1 MAEAKSLKIDAK
13 KLFEKQKELLER
25 VPREERQNLRL
36 TIFLSVYTSL
46 ELMKLMM
53 MTGNT
58 AKVNQIVDELEEMM
72 RETLPKAVVNVR
84 TAVELDPVDEEK
96 LRAALEKILNK
107 EVVLKTKVDKKI
119 LGGMILEREGRVM
132 DLSLDGELAKFK
144 QYLLE
149 GLTAI
154 NE

>member
-1 MAEAKSLKIDAK
+1 MAERKNLKIETK
-13 KLFEKQKELLER
+13 KLFEKQKGLLDR

-53 MTGNT
+53 TTGNT
-58 AKVNQIVDELEEMM
+58 AKVNQIIDELEEMM
-72 RETLPKAVVNVR
+72 RETLPKVVVNVR
-84 TAVELDPVDEEK
+84 TAIELDPSDEEK
-96 LRAALEKILNK
+96 LKVALEKRLNK
-107 EVVLKTKVDKKI
+107 EVILKIKVDKKI
-119 LGGMILEREGRVM
+119 LGGMILERDGRVI

-149 GLTAI
+149 GLRI
-154 NE
+154 EK

>member
-1 MAEAKSLKIDAK
+1 
-13 KLFEKQKELLER
+13 
-25 VPREERQNLRL
+25 
-36 TIFLSVYTSL
+36 
-46 ELMKLMM
+46 MKLMM

-58 AKVNQIVDELEEMM
+58 AKVNQIVDELEEIM

-84 TAVELDPVDEEK
+84 TAVELDSGDEEK
-96 LRAALEKILNK
+96 LRAALEKSLNK
-107 EVVLKTKVDKKI
+107 EVVLKIKVDKKI

>member
-1 MAEAKSLKIDAK
+1 MAERKNLKIETK
-13 KLFEKQKELLER
+13 KLFEKQKELLDR

-53 MTGNT
+53 TTGNT
-58 AKVNQIVDELEEMM
+58 AKVNQIIDELEEMM
-72 RETLPKAVVNVR
+72 RETLPKVVVNVR
-84 TAVELDPVDEEK
+84 TAIELDPSDEEK
-96 LRAALEKILNK
+96 LKVALEKRLNK
-107 EVVLKTKVDKKI
+107 EVILKIKVDKKI
-119 LGGMILEREGRVM
+119 LGGMILERDGRVI

-149 GLTAI
+149 GLRI
-154 NE
+154 EK

>member
-58 AKVNQIVDELEEMM
+58 AKVNQIVDELEEIM

-84 TAVELDPVDEEK
+84 TAVELDSGDEEK
-96 LRAALEKILNK
+96 LRAALEKSLNK
-107 EVVLKTKVDKKI
+107 EVVLKIKVDKKI

>member
-1 MAEAKSLKIDAK
+1 MAEGNSLKIEAK
-13 KLFEKQKELLER
+13 KLFEKQKELLDR
-25 VPREERQNLRL
+25 VPREQRQNLRL
-36 TIFLSVYTSL
+36 TIFLSVFTSL

-72 RETLPKAVVNVR
+72 RETLPKVVVNVR
-84 TAVELDPVDEEK
+84 TAVQLDPGDEEK
-96 LRAALEKILNK
+96 LKVALEKRLNK
-107 EVVLKTKVDKKI
+107 EVILKIKVDKKI
-119 LGGMILEREGRVM
+119 LGGMIIERDGRII

-149 GLTAI
+149 GLRI
-154 NE
+154 EK

>member
-1 MAEAKSLKIDAK
+1 MAERKSLKVETK
-13 KLFEKQKELLER
+13 KLFEKQKELLDR
-25 VPREERQNLRL
+25 VPREQRQNLRL

-53 MTGNT
+53 TTGNT

-72 RETLPKAVVNVR
+72 REALPKVVVNVR
-84 TAVELDPVDEEK
+84 TAIELDSSDEEK
-96 LRAALEKILNK
+96 LRVALEKRLNK
-107 EVVLKTKVDKKI
+107 EVILKIKVDKKI
-119 LGGMILEREGRVM
+119 LGGMILERDGRVI

-149 GLTAI
+149 DLRI
-154 NE
+154 EK

>member
-1 MAEAKSLKIDAK
+1 MAEGNSLKIEAK
-13 KLFEKQKELLER
+13 KLFEKQKELLDR
-25 VPREERQNLRL
+25 VPREQRQNLRL
-36 TIFLSVYTSL
+36 TIFLSVFTSL

-72 RETLPKAVVNVR
+72 RETLPKVVVNVR
-84 TAVELDPVDEEK
+84 TAVQLDPGDEEK
-96 LRAALEKILNK
+96 LKVALEKRLNK
-107 EVVLKTKVDKKI
+107 EVILKIKVDKKI
-119 LGGMILEREGRVM
+119 LGGMILERDGRII

-149 GLTAI
+149 GLRI
-154 NE
+154 EK

>member
-1 MAEAKSLKIDAK
+1 MAERKNLKIETK
-13 KLFEKQKELLER
+13 KLFEKQKELLDR

-53 MTGNT
+53 TTGNT
-58 AKVNQIVDELEEMM
+58 AKVNQVIDELEEMM
-72 RETLPKAVVNVR
+72 RETLPKVVVNVR
-84 TAVELDPVDEEK
+84 TAIELDPSDEEK
-96 LRAALEKILNK
+96 LKVALEKRLNK
-107 EVVLKTKVDKKI
+107 EVILKIKVDKKI
-119 LGGMILEREGRVM
+119 LGGMILERDGRVI

-149 GLTAI
+149 GLRI
-154 NE
+154 EK